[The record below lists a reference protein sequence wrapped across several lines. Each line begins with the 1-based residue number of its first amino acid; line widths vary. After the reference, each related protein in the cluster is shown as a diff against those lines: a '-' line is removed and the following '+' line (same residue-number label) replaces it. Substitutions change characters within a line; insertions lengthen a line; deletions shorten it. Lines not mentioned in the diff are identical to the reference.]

1 MLYAMALTLAASAA
15 CPQSGSQSG
24 TPATSPETDRPGIPT
39 ATTITTA
46 SRNDHSLLL
55 QELVAAEWQTR
66 LADQPFFASS
76 IGHHEYDAKVPDVSP
91 DAQEARAAMAL
102 KFAARLQDI
111 DTKQLSSDEQVTQL
125 MLLEQL
131 RDRARAVKF
140 YEYETPLN
148 ADSGFHTSFARL
160 PEETRLE
167 SEADIRNYLQRMRLF
182 PGYMRQQIANMR
194 DGIKAG
200 RVLPKVVMLG
210 FGAQLRPMLVSPES
224 HPFVRALDKMP
235 DGIDAETAEA
245 LRSEARVAVKNSI
258 IPAYQSF
265 LEFLSKEY
273 IPAGRSTLG
282 ASSLPD
288 GDEYYAYLV
297 RRFTTLDQTPKE
309 VHDRGLAEV
318 ARIRADMEAVLT
330 TLIEKGEFE
339 GTFAEFLAYL
349 RSDPRFYAKS
359 PEELLARAARICK
372 DVDAKLPAYFGR
384 LPRQP
389 YGVEPVPDAIAA
401 KYTSGR
407 YVRAGLD
414 SGRAGTYWVNTYDLA
429 SRPLYA
435 LPALSLHEAVPGHH
449 LQIALNAELDHLPPF
464 RRHAYVTAFGEGWAL
479 YTEWLGIE
487 MGIYKDAYQEF
498 GRLTYEMWRA
508 ARLVVDTGL
517 HAYGWTRQQAIDYL
531 SSNTALSIH
540 ECTTEVDRYIS
551 WPGQALAY
559 KTGELEIRA
568 LRKEAEARLGADF
581 DLKAFH
587 DQILGSGSVPL
598 SVLRAQM
605 SR

>member
-1 MLYAMALTLAASAA
+1 MLYAMALTLAASVAT
-15 CPQSGSQSG
+15 PQS
-24 TPATSPETDRPGIPT
+24 TSPAGGGGPDSPSYRLEG
-39 ATTITTA
+39 
-46 SRNDHSLLL
+46 
-55 QELVAAEWQTR
+55 LVAAEWDER
-66 LADQPFFASS
+66 LRDQPLFASS
-76 IGHHEYDAKVPDVSP
+76 IGRSDYDALLPDVSP
-91 DAQEARAAMAL
+91 EAQQARAVRAL
-102 KFAARLQDI
+102 EFTVKLQDI
-111 DTKQLSSDEQVTQL
+111 DPEKLSDDERVTQL
-125 MLLEQL
+125 MLIDQL
-131 RDRARAVKF
+131 RDRARSIKF
-140 YEYETPLN
+140 HEYQTPLN

-160 PEETRLE
+160 PDETRLE
-167 SEADIRNYLQRMRLF
+167 SETDIKNYLARMRLF
-182 PGYMRQQIANMR
+182 PGYMDQQIENMR

-224 HPFVRALDKMP
+224 HPFVRALDNMP
-235 DGIDAETAEA
+235 DGVGDETAEA
-245 LRSEARVAVKNSI
+245 LRSEARDAVAEAIV
-258 IPAYQSF
+258 PAYQRF
-265 LEFLSKEY
+265 LKFLSEEY
-273 IPAGRSTLG
+273 IPAGRTTLG

-288 GDEYYAYLV
+288 GGEYYAYLV
-297 RRFTTLDQTPKE
+297 RRFTTLDQTPGE

-318 ARIRADMEAVLT
+318 ARIRAEMEIVLAG
-330 TLIEKGEFE
+330 LIEKGEFE
-339 GTFAEFLAYL
+339 GTFAEFLAHL
-349 RSDPRFYAKS
+349 RSDPRFYAKT
-359 PEELLARAARICK
+359 PDELLARAARICK
-372 DVDAKLPAYFGR
+372 NIDAKLPAYFGR

-389 YGVEPVPDAIAA
+389 YGVEPVPDAIAP

-487 MGIYKDAYQEF
+487 MGVYKDAYEEF

-517 HAYGWTRQQAIDYL
+517 HAYGWTRNEAIDYL

-568 LRKEAEARLGADF
+568 LRAEAEARLGADF
-581 DLKAFH
+581 GLKAFH
-587 DQILGSGSVPL
+587 DQILSNGSVPL

>member
-1 MLYAMALTLAASAA
+1 MSIVIALALSATAAPMGPAGPCPTQEPRVAASVPLGASPSEQLAA
-15 CPQSGSQSG
+15 
-24 TPATSPETDRPGIPT
+24 
-39 ATTITTA
+39 
-46 SRNDHSLLL
+46 
-55 QELVAAEWQTR
+55 LVANEWESR
-66 LADQPFFASS
+66 LQDQPLFASS
-76 IGHHEYDAKVPDVSP
+76 VGNHEYDDLLPDVSP
-91 DAQEARAAMAL
+91 DAHQRRA
-102 KFAARLQDI
+102 QDASMLAVLIKGI
-111 DTKQLSSDEQVTQL
+111 DSAQLTPDERVTKL
-125 MLLEQL
+125 MLLDQL
-131 RDRARAVKF
+131 EDRILSVAF
-140 YEYETPLN
+140 CEYQTPLN

-160 PEETRLE
+160 PDESRLE
-167 SEADIRNYLQRMRLF
+167 SEADIRSYLKRMRLF
-182 PGYMRQQIANMR
+182 PGYMDQHIANMR
-194 DGIKAG
+194 AGIEAG

-210 FGAQLRPMLVSPES
+210 FGAQLRPMLVPPAS
-224 HPFVRALDKMP
+224 HPFVRALDDMP
-235 DGIDAETAEA
+235 DGIDDETAEA
-245 LRSEARVAVKNSI
+245 LRAEAREAAKNAL
-258 IPAYQSF
+258 IPAYERFAKF
-265 LEFLSKEY
+265 LNEEY
-273 IPAGRSTLG
+273 IPAGRKTLG
-282 ASSLPD
+282 ASSLPN
-288 GDEYYAYLV
+288 GEAYYAYLV
-297 RRFTTLDQTPKE
+297 ERFTTLDQTPRE

-318 ARIRADMEAVLT
+318 ARIRADMEAVLAA
-330 TLIEKGEFE
+330 LVKDGEFE
-339 GTFAEFLAYL
+339 GTFPEFLAHL
-349 RSDPRFYAKS
+349 RSDPRFYARS
-359 PEELLARAARICK
+359 ADELLARAARICK

-389 YGVEPVPDAIAA
+389 YGVEPVPDAIAP

-449 LQIALNAELDHLPPF
+449 LQIALTAELDHLPPF
-464 RRHAYVTAFGEGWAL
+464 RRHSYVTAFGEGWAL

-487 MGIYKDAYQEF
+487 MGIYKDPYQEF

-540 ECTTEVDRYIS
+540 ECTTEVDRYIA

-568 LRKEAEARLGADF
+568 LRAEAEARLGADF

-587 DQILGSGSVPL
+587 DRILQSGSVPL

-605 SR
+605 SED

>member
-1 MLYAMALTLAASAA
+1 MALTFAAAAAAAQTDSAPSALGSPSTRLA
-15 CPQSGSQSG
+15 
-24 TPATSPETDRPGIPT
+24 EV
-39 ATTITTA
+39 
-46 SRNDHSLLL
+46 
-55 QELVAAEWQTR
+55 VAAEWRTR
-66 LADQPFFASS
+66 LADQPLFASS
-76 IGHHEYDAKVPDVSP
+76 VGQNEFDGQLPDVSP
-91 DAQEARAAMAL
+91 DAQESRAARAL
-102 KFAARLQDI
+102 EFARQLQQI
-111 DTKQLSSDEQVTQL
+111 DTEMLSPDEQVSQL
-125 MLLEQL
+125 MLIDQL
-131 RDRARAVKF
+131 RDRARSIKF
-140 YEYETPLN
+140 DEYQTPLN

-160 PEETRLE
+160 PDEARLE
-167 SEADIRNYLQRMRLF
+167 SEGDVRNYLQRMRLF
-182 PGYMRQQIANMR
+182 PGYMDQQITNMR
-194 DGIKAG
+194 AGIQAG
-200 RVLPKVVMLG
+200 RVLPRVVMLG
-210 FGAQLRPMLVSPES
+210 FGSQLRPMLVSPES
-224 HPFVRALDKMP
+224 HPFVRALDRMP
-235 DGIDAETAEA
+235 DGIDDETAEA
-245 LRSEARVAVKNSI
+245 LRAEAHEAVRTAI
-258 IPAYQSF
+258 VPAYRTF
-265 LEFLSKEY
+265 LEFLTKEY
-273 IPAGRSTLG
+273 IPAGRKTLG
-282 ASSLPD
+282 ASALPD

-297 RRFTTLDQTPKE
+297 RRFTTLDQTPRE

-318 ARIRADMEAVLT
+318 ARIRADMEAVLASLVQT
-330 TLIEKGEFE
+330 GEFE
-339 GTFAEFLAYL
+339 GSFPEFLSHL
-349 RSDPRFYAKS
+349 RSDPRFYAKT
-359 PEELLARAARICK
+359 PDELLARAARICK

-407 YVRAGLD
+407 YVRASLD

-449 LQIALNAELDHLPPF
+449 LQIALTAELDHLPPF

-487 MGIYKDAYQEF
+487 MGIYKTPIQEF

-517 HAYGWTRQQAIDYL
+517 HANDWTREQAIDYL

-568 LRKEAEARLGADF
+568 LRAEAEARLGPDF

-587 DQILGSGSVPL
+587 DQILSSGSVPL

-605 SR
+605 SQ